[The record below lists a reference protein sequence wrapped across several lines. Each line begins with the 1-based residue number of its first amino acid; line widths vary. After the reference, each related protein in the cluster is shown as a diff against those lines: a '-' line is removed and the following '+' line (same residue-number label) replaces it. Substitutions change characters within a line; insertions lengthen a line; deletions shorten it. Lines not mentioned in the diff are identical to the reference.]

1 MGRGGLVQVVVLSEN
16 FVEFAIQALLWRW
29 NYRWSCCC
37 LLHFLQNNRWHP
49 SSWTLKAILLSLVL
63 EMLSCSPSE
72 LFFQLSCSRVW
83 WSVNL
88 VSRYMEL
95 FMQIGWDHGALLLVI
110 SCETCR
116 HVQAIFLRKL
126 RVGCI
131 EALWAQRKSGID
143 STYAILLRSTQ
154 WGDLSEVVFEAV
166 IVGILHV
173 TACGTS
179 ITVWLS
185 ARNASFRG
193 GSVHGVVEEVMDN
206 SFLLCFLLSGKVVA
220 DLLH

>member
-1 MGRGGLVQVVVLSEN
+1 MVLSEN

-29 NYRWSCCC
+29 NYRWSCC

-83 WSVNL
+83 WSMNL

-95 FMQIGWDHGALLLVI
+95 FMQIGRDHGALLLVI
-110 SCETCR
+110 SYGTCR

-131 EALWAQRKSGID
+131 EALWAHHWKSRID
-143 STYAILLRSTQ
+143 STNAILLRSTHR
-154 WGDLSEVVFEAV
+154 GHLSEVVFEAV
-166 IVGILHV
+166 VVGVLHV
-173 TACGTS
+173 TAWGTS
-179 ITVWLS
+179 ITVWFS
-185 ARNASFRG
+185 ARNASFGG
-193 GSVHGVVEEVMDN
+193 GSVHSVVEEVMDN
-206 SFLLCFLLSGKVVA
+206 SFFLRLLLSGKVVA